1 MPSSK
6 ITGVG
11 MYVPETVVTNDDLSK
26 LINTSDEWITDRT
39 GIKQRHFFKEGED
52 TVSSMAAHAV
62 QMALDR
68 AGKKAEDV
76 DFIVFA
82 TLSSDYNF
90 PGSGVLLQRKLP
102 FRNIGA
108 LDIRTQCSGFIYALS
123 VADQFIKSGMY
134 KTILVIG
141 SEVQSNVFEMSDRGR
156 DMAVIFGDGA
166 GAVLLEATEEK
177 NKGILTTK
185 LHSDGR
191 FAEELYLEHPGS
203 RKKVRFT
210 HDMLEK
216 GDLLPYMNGKLVF
229 MNAVKIFPEVI
240 REALAE
246 CNLKESDIDL
256 LVPHQ
261 ANARITVHIQKEMN
275 LPDEKVIS
283 NIDKYGNTTAAS
295 IPIGLC
301 EAWQDGKIKEG
312 DLVALAAFGSGFMWA
327 SALIRW

>member
-11 MYVPETVVTNDDLSK
+11 MYVPEEVVTNADL
-26 LINTSDEWITDRT
+26 TRMMDTTEEWIIERT
-39 GIKQRHFFKEGED
+39 GIKERRFFKEGED
-52 TVSSMAAHAV
+52 TVSKMGANAAEI
-62 QMALDR
+62 ALER
-68 AGKKAEDV
+68 AGKKPEDV

-108 LDIRTQCSGFIYALS
+108 MDIRAQCSGFIYALS
-123 VADQFIKSGMY
+123 VADQYIKSGTY
-134 KTILVIG
+134 KTILVVG

-156 DMAVIFGDGA
+156 SMAVIFGDGA
-166 GAVLLEATEEK
+166 GAVVLEATDEP

-191 FAEELYLEHPGS
+191 FAEELYLENPGS
-203 RKKVRFT
+203 RKKVRLSAE
-210 HDMLEK
+210 MIEK
-216 GDLLPYMNGKLVF
+216 GEFLPYMNGKLVF
-229 MNAVKIFPEVI
+229 MNALKYFPEVV
-240 REALAE
+240 REALDD
-246 CNLKESDIDL
+246 CKLKETDIDL
-256 LVPHQ
+256 FIPHQ
-261 ANARITVHIQKEMN
+261 ANARITSAVQKEMN
-275 LPDEKVIS
+275 LPDEKIIS
-283 NIDKYGNTTAAS
+283 NIDRYGNTTAAS
-295 IPIGLC
+295 IPIALC
-301 EAWQDGKIKEG
+301 EAWQDGRIKEG

>member
-11 MYVPETVVTNDDLSK
+11 MYVPQTVVTNDDLSK
-26 LINTSDEWITDRT
+26 IINTSDDWITERT
-39 GIKQRHFFKEGED
+39 GIKQRRFFKEGED
-52 TVSSMAAHAV
+52 TVSSMAAHATE
-62 QMALDR
+62 MALER

-108 LDIRTQCSGFIYALS
+108 IDIRTQCSGFIYALS

-134 KTILVIG
+134 KTILVVG

-229 MNAVKIFPEVI
+229 MNAVKYFPEVI
-240 REALAE
+240 REALAD
-246 CNLKESDIDL
+246 CNLKDTDIDL

-275 LPDEKVIS
+275 LPDEKIVS

-301 EAWQDGKIKEG
+301 EAWQDGRIKEG